1 MKRKRLNSQIPR
13 ISKLWGWLQDN
24 QLLIIILLAFI
35 VRVVAVVVMDLWKGV
50 GFDAIAGGK
59 EFAKLA
65 RNMVGGN
72 GFSYYEVD
80 GQLLPSAYLPP
91 AYAFWMAFV
100 FWVFGEGASGFLVL
114 QAINIL
120 FGTLSCVALL
130 KLADLVFPRP
140 VGFISALFMAVY
152 PSLVYA
158 VVRPHSAAMYIWVNL
173 LVIWFLLRAS
183 KHAALGQIGLAGL
196 FAGILAL
203 FRSEM
208 VMFLPFLALWLFLK
222 LDKGRRWQGA
232 LLFILIAVLVF
243 SPWTLRN
250 YLVFDAFV
258 PVQSA
263 AGYNFSR
270 GHNPDA
276 TGSGRTFAG
285 EGIDAASGMPDVQA
299 QVRALPPSDDWE
311 VRRDSIYMRAAWGYI
326 LSHPWETAKVTL
338 MKFLFFV
345 GMDVTHPESSS
356 PLYWLPWAVILPLFV
371 LGLIRGIKQRVD
383 ISLFVAYL
391 VFYTLIEMAFFVI
404 PRHRLFIVPL
414 VILLSAY
421 GIYCLVEGWTK
432 KRDGL
437 RFSGSAI

>member
-1 MKRKRLNSQIPR
+1 
-13 ISKLWGWLQDN
+13 
-24 QLLIIILLAFI
+24 
-35 VRVVAVVVMDLWKGV
+35 MDVWKGI

-65 RNMVGGN
+65 RNFVGGN
-72 GFSYYEVD
+72 GFSYYEVG

-100 FWVFGEGASGFLVL
+100 FWGFGEGASGFLVL
-114 QAINIL
+114 QAVNIL
-120 FGTLSCVALL
+120 FGMLSCVALL

-140 VGFISALFMAVY
+140 VGFIAAFLMAVY

-158 VVRPHSAAMYIWVNL
+158 VVRPHSAAMYICVNL
-173 LVIWFLLRAS
+173 LLMWALLRAS

-232 LLFILIAVLVF
+232 LLFVLIAVLVF

-258 PVQSA
+258 PIQSA

-311 VRRDSIYMRAAWGYI
+311 VRRDSIYMWAAWGYL

-338 MKFLFFV
+338 MKFLFFI
-345 GMDVTHPESSS
+345 GMDVTHPESNS
-356 PLYWLPWAVILPLFV
+356 PIYWFPWFVIFPLAFIGIIRAV
-371 LGLIRGIKQRVD
+371 KQSID

-391 VFYTLIEMAFFVI
+391 VFYTAIEMAFFVI
-404 PRHRLFIVPL
+404 PRHRLFIVPI
-414 VILLSAY
+414 VILFAAY
-421 GIYCLVEGWTK
+421 GIGYLVVSWGKNEKLLRCLQS
-432 KRDGL
+432 L
-437 RFSGSAI
+437 I